1 MSTAGISR
9 PRQLHQLEGEEQKQA
24 AEIPVTLTMPE
35 MTEHETPTKKQ
46 HRKKNRET
54 HNAVERH
61 RKKKINAGINRIG
74 ELIPC
79 SPALKQSKNMI
90 LDQAFKYITELKR
103 QNDELLLNGGSSE
116 QAEEIKKLRK
126 QLEEIQKENGRY
138 IELLKAND
146 ICLYDDPTIH
156 WKGNLKTS
164 KVSVVIPSDQVQKNI
179 IVYSNGSQPGGNSQG
194 TAVQG
199 ITFNV
204 GHGLQ
209 KQTANVVPVQRPCK
223 LVTPVSIS
231 GIYPSENKPWHQTTV
246 SALAANQSVPLCL
259 PTAISAQNILELS
272 TSESQ
277 SSALGATGGSVVTTS
292 VGPDTHQHRS
302 LNTCLNDQNASENS
316 NAQESPKSSKK
327 TVSSV
332 SGTSSSNSAA
342 APGVHH
348 ETKSSLATQGSS
360 ADSQNTLVSVTT
372 PVSSQPPRST
382 GSSSP
387 VSVSKTVDPTNTV
400 AAVVPA
406 HTAVS
411 KSALPVSSLS
421 ATPLEGGW
429 TLSCSLPSSSVSASE
444 LKNINSLT
452 RISSAG
458 NTQTT
463 WTTLHLAGN
472 TIQPLSQPPSSASTP
487 ALNECG
493 TSPTPSNHKHVATGI
508 TFNNSPPTDGQAV
521 EQIVVTL
528 PSCPPLPM
536 QPLIAQP
543 QVKSQPPKNI
553 LPLNSAMQ
561 VIQMAQPVGSG
572 VTAAPTNQNVII
584 LQPPSTTPCPAMMR
598 AEVSNQAVG
607 QQIVIIQAANQNPL
621 PLLSAPHPGPV
632 RLPVNGASA
641 IIGSHNSVQ
650 NVPAPQTFGGKH
662 LVHILP
668 RPSSLSTS
676 NSAQTFS
683 VTMSNQQQP
692 QTISLNGQLFAL
704 QPVMSSSG
712 TTNQSPMQIIQPTT
726 SEDPNTN
733 VALNTF
739 GALAS
744 LNQSISQMA
753 GQSCVQLSISQSA
766 NPQTSANSQTSPTNC
781 VSLTTVAPTMAA
793 ENSATQ
799 STTYSLAAASST
811 NTVTCLP
818 STMKSKRLSK
828 KPSAKKHLAANKP
841 ACPLNSVRDVGKV
854 DGPGMDSSAE
864 PSCSDGLLN
873 GLPVGLSS
881 VPVSQAKS
889 VSISASH
896 SLDILNS
903 ESVIPESD
911 PKSKSA
917 EDCSSSSRESE
928 TNEQLALAPAK
939 SKDSTPIL
947 QESSQGTPPCS
958 VALPNATKSC
968 ASANVLTPSP
978 TESESLVSQVSD
990 MPSTTSTSNTVCIS
1004 EVEIVAEPC
1013 PVQQESLDTMQAAG
1027 PLKGQGLTMLL
1038 SDLAKEKDLQRTS
1051 LQVQMD
1057 HPDFSPES
1065 SKIGD
1070 PSVDLHPKQELLLT
1084 SDDRDPPQP
1093 HSCLPDQEVIHGSL
1107 LTSRQADSPMSTSS
1121 GSSRSFSVASM
1132 LPETAREDVTSSTTN
1147 TCDSCTF
1154 AEQTDIVALAARAIL
1169 DQESIEKGRLGTQA
1183 DLKDVTPKPSE
1194 TSLEGDQ
1201 PFKPQIHKET
1211 CTGQADPTPNE
1222 FNSQDSVEVT
1232 VDRPLEK
1239 PSCSLGIKASNPPL
1253 QVSASQPPS
1262 LTHQNS
1268 ISRPLVSCAG
1278 LSQSSDQASIPVT
1291 VNMTVASSA
1300 YGSQPPVPPLMTE
1313 YSQEQLNSM
1322 ASSIP
1327 NPQTQEPLSK
1337 PSHEGRKDSAKRTV
1351 QDDLLLSS
1359 AKRQKHC
1366 QPAPLRLES
1375 MPLMSRTPDN
1385 IPDQTQMMASQI
1397 TPNSSNSVV
1406 PVSNPAHGDGLARLF
1421 PAGNNFAAPV
1431 LRQADVQCNPQPSVA
1446 EQPQQAQAGQHL
1458 QALQQHV
1465 PPQGVSHLHTN
1476 HLYLKQQQQQ
1486 AGQLRERHHLYQLQ
1500 HHVPH
1505 ADNAV
1510 HSQPHIVHQQR
1521 TLQQEVQMQKKR
1533 NLVQGAPT
1541 AQLSLPPK
1549 HHGTDQSRP
1558 KSSQPHP
1565 HHQQMQQQLQQHFAS
1580 SQTEKS
1586 CENPSTSRG
1595 HHSHPQNHLSQDVLH
1610 QQQDVGS
1617 RQQGSAVSSDH
1628 VSGHNPMQRLLP
1640 SRGLEQQM
1648 VSQPSI
1654 VTRSSDMT
1662 CAPHR
1667 PERNRVSSYSAEA
1680 LIGKSSST
1688 SEQRL
1693 GISIQGPRV
1702 SDQLEMRSYLD
1713 VPRNK
1718 SLALHNM
1725 QGRMDH
1731 TVTSDIR
1738 LSDCQTFKPGAASQQ
1753 PQSNFEVQSSR
1764 NNEIGNPAPSLRG
1777 MQSQAF
1783 RISQNTGPPPID
1795 RQKRLS
1801 YPPVQSIPTGNAVPP
1816 RDSENTCHQSFMQS
1830 LLAPHLGDQVI
1841 GSQRSLSEHPR
1852 NTQCGPSSTIEY
1864 NCPPARESVHIRRES
1879 ESQNRESCDMSL
1891 GAINPRSSTLNIPFS
1906 SSSSSG
1912 DIQGRNTSP
1921 NVSVQKSNPMRIT
1934 DSHGAKG
1941 HMNPPVTSN
1950 MHGVARPTLPHPS
1963 VSHGN
1968 ADQGPPV
1975 RQANSSVAQ
1984 RSRHPLQDSS
1994 GSKIRQPERTRS
2006 GNQRHSNVFDPS
2018 LPHLPLS
2025 TSGSMILGRQ
2035 QPAAEK
2041 RGSIVRFMPDSPQV
2055 PNDNSGPDQ
2064 HSLSQ
2069 NFGFPFI
2076 PEGGMNPPIN
2086 ANTSFIPQATQPSAT
2101 RAPALIPVDPQ
2112 NTLPSFY
2119 PPYSPAHPTLSNDI
2133 SIPYFSNQM
2142 FSNPSTEKVNS
2153 GSLNNRFGSILSP
2166 PRPVG
2171 FAQPSFPLLPEMP
2184 PMHMANSHLSN
2195 FNMTS
2200 LFPEIAALPDGSAMS
2215 PLLTIANSSASDS
2228 SKQSSNR
2235 PAHNISHILGHDCSS
2250 AV

>member
-1 MSTAGISR
+1 
-9 PRQLHQLEGEEQKQA
+9 
-24 AEIPVTLTMPE
+24 
-35 MTEHETPTKKQ
+35 
-46 HRKKNRET
+46 
-54 HNAVERH
+54 
-61 RKKKINAGINRIG
+61 
-74 ELIPC
+74 
-79 SPALKQSKNMI
+79 MI

-179 IVYSNGSQPGGNSQG
+179 IVYSNGSQPGGNNQG
-194 TAVQG
+194 AAVQG

-209 KQTANVVPVQRPCK
+209 KQTANVVPVQRACK

-231 GIYPSENKPWHQTTV
+231 GVYPSESKPWHQTTV

-272 TSESQ
+272 TAESQ
-277 SSALGATGGSVVTTS
+277 SSVLGATGGSVVTVS
-292 VGPDTHQHRS
+292 VGPDPHQHCS
-302 LNTCLNDQNASENS
+302 LNTCLNDQNGSENS
-316 NAQESPKSSKK
+316 NVQESPKSSKETAK
-327 TVSSV
+327 CI
-332 SGTSSSNSAA
+332 SGTSSSSPAA
-342 APGVHH
+342 VPEVHH
-348 ETKSSLATQGSS
+348 ETKSSPSMPGFS
-360 ADSQNTLVSVTT
+360 ADAQNTLVSVTT
-372 PVSSQPPRST
+372 TVCSQPAGST
-382 GSSSP
+382 GGSSP
-387 VSVSKTVDPTNTV
+387 VSSSKTADSTST
-400 AAVVPA
+400 ATAVVPA
-406 HTAVS
+406 HAAVAS
-411 KSALPVSSLS
+411 GPLPGSRLV
-421 ATPLEGGW
+421 TTLEEGW
-429 TLSCSLPSSSVSASE
+429 TCSRSLPSSSVSTSE
-444 LKNINSLT
+444 PKNINGLT
-452 RISSAG
+452 RISPAG

-472 TIQPLSQPPSSASTP
+472 TVQPLSQPPSSAATP
-487 ALNECG
+487 AVNEGG
-493 TSPTPSNHKHVATGI
+493 TSPAPSNRKPVAAGI
-508 TFNNSPPTDGQAV
+508 TLDNSPAADGQPV
-521 EQIVVTL
+521 EQVVVTL

-543 QVKSQPPKNI
+543 HVKSQPPKNI

-572 VTAAPTNQNVII
+572 VTAAPANQNVII
-584 LQPPSTTPCPAMMR
+584 LQPPSTAPCPAMMR
-598 AEVSNQAVG
+598 AEVSSQSVG
-607 QQIVIIQAANQNPL
+607 QQIVIIQAASQSPL

-641 IIGSHNSVQ
+641 VIGSHNSVQ

-668 RPSSLSTS
+668 RPSPLSTS
-676 NSAQTFS
+676 NSTQTFS
-683 VTMSNQQQP
+683 VTMSSQQQP

-726 SEDPNTN
+726 REDPNTN

-753 GQSCVQLSISQSA
+753 GQSCVQLSIGQSA
-766 NPQTSANSQTSPTNC
+766 NPQTSANSQTSPANC
-781 VSLTTVAPTMAA
+781 VSLTTTVAPTTTAD
-793 ENSATQ
+793 NSAAL
-799 STTYSLAAASST
+799 STPYSLVTASST
-811 NTVTCLP
+811 STITGLP
-818 STMKSKRLSK
+818 SAMKSKRLSK
-828 KPSAKKHLAANKP
+828 KPGAKKPLAANKP
-841 ACPLNSVRDVGKV
+841 ACPQSSVSKI
-854 DGPGMDSSAE
+854 DSPAE
-864 PSCSDGLLN
+864 PSCSDGLLDS
-873 GLPVGLSS
+873 LPVSLSA
-881 VPVSQAKS
+881 VAVAQAKDVS
-889 VSISASH
+889 VSASH

-903 ESVIPESD
+903 ESVIPASG

-917 EDCSSSSRESE
+917 EDTSSSSQESE
-928 TNEQLALAPAK
+928 TNEQLVLVPAK
-939 SKDSTPIL
+939 SKDSTRIL
-947 QESSQGTPPCS
+947 QATSQGPPPCS
-958 VALPNATKSC
+958 VASSDDLKSC
-968 ASANVLTPSP
+968 ASADVLTPSP
-978 TESESLVSQVSD
+978 VESQSLVSQVSTLS
-990 MPSTTSTSNTVCIS
+990 STTSTSSTDCIS

-1013 PVQQESLDTMQAAG
+1013 PVQQDSSDAVQTAG

-1038 SDLAKEKDLQRTS
+1038 SDLAKEKDLQRPS
-1051 LQVQMD
+1051 LSVQME

-1070 PSVDLHPKQELLLT
+1070 SNVDLHPKQELLLL

-1093 HSCLPDQEVIHGSL
+1093 HACLPDQEGIPGSL

-1132 LPETAREDVTSSTTN
+1132 LPETAREDVTGSTPAN

-1183 DLKDVTPKPSE
+1183 DVKEVTPKPSE
-1194 TSLEGDQ
+1194 TSLEGEQ

-1211 CTGQADPTPNE
+1211 CTGPADPTPNE

-1239 PSCSLGIKASNPPL
+1239 PSCSLGMKASTAPL
-1253 QVSASQPPS
+1253 QASASQPPS
-1262 LTHQNS
+1262 LAHHNS
-1268 ISRPLVSCAG
+1268 VSHPLVSCTG
-1278 LSQSSDQASIPVT
+1278 LSQSSDQTSNPVT
-1291 VNMTVASSA
+1291 VNMTVSSSS

-1313 YSQEQLNSM
+1313 YPQEQLNSM
-1322 ASSIP
+1322 TSAIP
-1327 NPQTQEPLSK
+1327 NPQVQEPLSK
-1337 PSHEGRKDSAKRTV
+1337 PSHESRKDSAKRTV

-1406 PVSNPAHGDGLARLF
+1406 PVSNPAHGDGLTRLF
-1421 PAGNNFAAPV
+1421 PPGNNFVAPA
-1431 LRQADVQCNPQPSVA
+1431 LRQTDVQCNSQPSVA
-1446 EQPQQAQAGQHL
+1446 EQQQQTQAGQHL

-1476 HLYLKQQQQQ
+1476 HLYIKQQQQQ

-1500 HHVPH
+1500 HHLPH

-1533 NLVQGAPT
+1533 NLVQGTPT
-1541 AQLSLPPK
+1541 AQLSLQPK

-1565 HHQQMQQQLQQHFAS
+1565 HHQQMQQQLQHFAS
-1580 SQTEKS
+1580 SQPEKS

-1595 HHSHPQNHLSQDVLH
+1595 HHSHPQNHLNQDVLH

-1617 RQQGSAVSSDH
+1617 RQQSSDH

-1688 SEQRL
+1688 SEQRM
-1693 GISIQGPRV
+1693 GISIQGSRV

-1738 LSDCQTFKPGAASQQ
+1738 LSDCQTFKPGGASQQ

-1764 NNEIGNPAPSLRG
+1764 NNEIGNPVPSLRS

-1816 RDSENTCHQSFMQS
+1816 RDNENTCHQSFMQS

-1864 NCPPARESVHIRRES
+1864 NCPPTRESVHIRRES

-1891 GAINPRSSTLNIPFS
+1891 GTINPRNSTLNIPFS

-1934 DSHGAKG
+1934 ESHGAKG

-1975 RQANSSVAQ
+1975 RQTNSSVAQ

-1994 GSKIRQPERTRS
+1994 GSKIRQPERNRS

-2035 QPAAEK
+2035 QPPAEK

-2086 ANTSFIPQATQPSAT
+2086 ANTSFIPQVTQPSVT

-2142 FSNPSTEKVNS
+2142 FSNPSTEKVNG

-2200 LFPEIAALPDGSAMS
+2200 LFPEIAAALPDGSAMS

-2228 SKQSSNR
+2228 SKQPSNR

>member
-1 MSTAGISR
+1 
-9 PRQLHQLEGEEQKQA
+9 
-24 AEIPVTLTMPE
+24 MPE

-103 QNDELLLNGGSSE
+103 QNDELLLNGGNSE

-156 WKGNLKTS
+156 WKGNLKNS

-204 GHGLQ
+204 GHSLQ
-209 KQTANVVPVQRPCK
+209 KQTANVVPVQRTCK

-231 GIYPSENKPWHQTTV
+231 GVYPSENKPWHQNTV
-246 SALAANQSVPLCL
+246 SALAANQPVPLCL

-277 SSALGATGGSVVTTS
+277 SSVLGASGGSLITVS
-292 VGPDTHQHRS
+292 VGPEPHQHHS
-302 LNTCLNDQNASENS
+302 LHTCLIDQNASENS
-316 NAQESPKSSKK
+316 NGQESPKSKK
-327 TVSSV
+327 TVACVTSI
-332 SGTSSSNSAA
+332 SSSSSAPA
-342 APGVHH
+342 SKEHH
-348 ETKSSLATQGSS
+348 ETQSGPSVQSSSGDL
-360 ADSQNTLVSVTT
+360 QNTIVVSVTT
-372 PVSSQPPRST
+372 TVCSEPPRST
-382 GSSSP
+382 GESSP
-387 VSVSKTVDPTNTV
+387 VSISKTADSTTTTTV
-400 AAVVPA
+400 VAPV
-406 HTAVS
+406 HTGVA
-411 KSALPVSSLS
+411 KTTLPVSSLS
-421 ATPLEGGW
+421 AKPLDNGW
-429 TLSCSLPSSSVSASE
+429 TLSCSLPSSSVSASD

-472 TIQPLSQPPSSASTP
+472 TIQPLSQTPSSAVTP
-487 ALNECG
+487 VLNESG
-493 TSPTPSNHKHVATGI
+493 TSPTPSHHKHVSTGI
-508 TFNNSPPTDGQAV
+508 TLSNSLPADGQPV

-536 QPLIAQP
+536 QPPIAQP

-561 VIQMAQPVGSG
+561 VIQMAQPVGSA
-572 VTAAPTNQNVII
+572 VTAAPGNQNVII
-584 LQPPSTTPCPAMMR
+584 LQPPSTTPCPTMLR
-598 AEVSNQAVG
+598 AEVPNQTVG

-650 NVPAPQTFGGKH
+650 SVPAPQTFGGKH

-668 RPSSLSTS
+668 RPSSLSTT
-676 NSAQTFS
+676 NSTQTFS

-712 TTNQSPMQIIQPTT
+712 TTNQTPMQIIQPTT

-766 NPQTSANSQTSPTNC
+766 NPQTSANSQTSPANC
-781 VSLTTVAPTMAA
+781 ASLTTTVAPTMTTD
-793 ENSATQ
+793 NLATLP
-799 STTYSLAAASST
+799 STYSLAAASST
-811 NTVTCLP
+811 NTITCLP
-818 STMKSKRLSK
+818 PTMKSKRLNK
-828 KPSAKKHLAANKP
+828 KPGAKKHLAVNKP
-841 ACPLNSVRDVGKV
+841 ACPLNSVRDVGKL
-854 DGPGMDSSAE
+854 DGPRTDSSTE
-864 PSCSDGLLN
+864 LSCSDGQLDS
-873 GLPVGLSS
+873 LPVNLPS
-881 VPVSQAKS
+881 VAVSQAKS
-889 VSISASH
+889 VSISTSH

-903 ESVIPESD
+903 ESVIPESVS
-911 PKSKSA
+911 KSKSV
-917 EDCSSSSRESE
+917 EDCSSSSQESE
-928 TNEQLALAPAK
+928 TNEQFAVAPAK

-947 QESSQGTPPCS
+947 QETSQGTPPTT
-958 VALPNATKSC
+958 VALSSATKSC
-968 ASANVLTPSP
+968 TSTHVLIPSP
-978 TESESLVSQVSD
+978 IESQILVSQVSG
-990 MPSTTSTSNTVCIS
+990 MSSTTSTSSTDCIS

-1013 PVQQESLDTMQAAG
+1013 PVQQDSLNNMQTAG

-1038 SDLAKEKDLQRTS
+1038 SDLTKEKDLQKSS
-1051 LQVQMD
+1051 LSVQID
-1057 HPDFSPES
+1057 HPDFSPEN

-1070 PSVDLHPKQELLLT
+1070 SNVDMHPKQELLLMN
-1084 SDDRDPPQP
+1084 DDRDPPQH
-1093 HSCLPDQEVIHGSL
+1093 HSCLPDQEVLNGSL

-1132 LPETAREDVTSSTTN
+1132 LPETAREDVTSSTTTN

-1169 DQESIEKGRLGTQA
+1169 DQENIDKGRVGTQTEMRE
-1183 DLKDVTPKPSE
+1183 VTSKPSE
-1194 TSLEGDQ
+1194 TSLEGEQ
-1201 PFKPQIHKET
+1201 PFKPQLHKEP
-1211 CTGQADPTPNE
+1211 CTGQADATPNE

-1239 PSCSLGIKASNPPL
+1239 PSCSLGIKTSNASL

-1262 LTHQNS
+1262 LTSLSVNNLIHQSS
-1268 ISRPLVSCAG
+1268 INHPLVSCTG
-1278 LSQSSDQASIPVT
+1278 LSQTSEQTSIPVT
-1291 VNMTVASSA
+1291 VNMTVASSS

-1322 ASSIP
+1322 TSAIP
-1327 NPQTQEPLSK
+1327 NPQIQEPLSK
-1337 PSHEGRKDSAKRTV
+1337 PSHEGRKDSTKRTV

-1366 QPAPLRLES
+1366 QAAPLRLES
-1375 MPLMSRTPDN
+1375 LPLMSRTPDS

-1397 TPNSSNSVV
+1397 PTNSSNSVV
-1406 PVSNPAHGDGLARLF
+1406 PASNPAHGDSLTRLF
-1421 PAGNNFAAPV
+1421 PPGNNFAAPA
-1431 LRQADVQCNPQPSVA
+1431 LRQTEVQCSSQPPVA
-1446 EQPQQAQAGQHL
+1446 EQQQQTQASQHL

-1465 PPQGVSHLHTN
+1465 PTQGVSHLHTN
-1476 HLYLKQQQQQ
+1476 HLYIKQQQQQQQ

-1505 ADNAV
+1505 ADSAV

-1533 NLVQGAPT
+1533 NLVQGAP
-1541 AQLSLPPK
+1541 ASQLSLQPK

-1565 HHQQMQQQLQQHFAS
+1565 HHQQIQQQIQQHFAN
-1580 SQTEKS
+1580 SQPEKS

-1595 HHSHPQNHLSQDVLH
+1595 HHNHAQNHLNQDILH

-1628 VSGHNPMQRLLP
+1628 VSGHNQMQRLLP

-1662 CAPHR
+1662 CTPHR

-1688 SEQRL
+1688 SEQRM
-1693 GISIQGPRV
+1693 GMSIQGSRV
-1702 SDQLEMRSYLD
+1702 SEQLEMRSYLD

-1731 TVTSDIR
+1731 TVP
-1738 LSDCQTFKPGAASQQ
+1738 LPDCQTFKPAGASQQ

-1764 NNEIGNPAPSLRG
+1764 NNEIGNPVPSLRS

-1795 RQKRLS
+1795 RQKRLP

-1816 RDSENTCHQSFMQS
+1816 RDNENTCHQSFMQS

-1864 NCPPARESVHIRRES
+1864 NCPPTRESVHIRRES
-1879 ESQNRESCDMSL
+1879 ENQNRESCDMSL
-1891 GAINPRSSTLNIPFS
+1891 GTINTRNSTLNIPFS

-1934 DSHGAKG
+1934 DSHGTKS

-1984 RSRHPLQDSS
+1984 RSRHPLQDST
-1994 GSKIRQPERTRS
+1994 GSKIRQPERNRS

-2025 TSGSMILGRQ
+2025 AGGSMILGRQ
-2035 QPAAEK
+2035 QPATEK

-2064 HSLSQ
+2064 HTLSQ

-2086 ANTSFIPQATQPSAT
+2086 ANTSFIPQVTQPSAT
-2101 RAPALIPVDPQ
+2101 RTPALIPVDPQ

-2200 LFPEIAALPDGSAMS
+2200 LFPEIATALPDGSAMS

>member
-1 MSTAGISR
+1 
-9 PRQLHQLEGEEQKQA
+9 
-24 AEIPVTLTMPE
+24 MPE

-209 KQTANVVPVQRPCK
+209 KQTANVVPVQRTCK

-292 VGPDTHQHRS
+292 VGPEPHQHRS

-327 TVSSV
+327 TVTCV
-332 SGTSSSNSAA
+332 SATSSSNSAA

-372 PVSSQPPRST
+372 PVPSQPPRST

-387 VSVSKTVDPTNTV
+387 VSVSKTVDPTNTA

-508 TFNNSPPTDGQAV
+508 TFNNSPPTDGQPV

-781 VSLTTVAPTMAA
+781 VSLTTVAPTMTA

-799 STTYSLAAASST
+799 STTYSLATASST

-841 ACPLNSVRDVGKV
+841 ACPLNSVRDVGKM

-873 GLPVGLSS
+873 SLPLGLSS
-881 VPVSQAKS
+881 VTVAQAKS

-917 EDCSSSSRESE
+917 EDCSSSSQESE
-928 TNEQLALAPAK
+928 TNEQLAK
-939 SKDSTPIL
+939 W
-947 QESSQGTPPCS
+947 E
-958 VALPNATKSC
+958 
-968 ASANVLTPSP
+968 
-978 TESESLVSQVSD
+978 
-990 MPSTTSTSNTVCIS
+990 
-1004 EVEIVAEPC
+1004 
-1013 PVQQESLDTMQAAG
+1013 
-1027 PLKGQGLTMLL
+1027 
-1038 SDLAKEKDLQRTS
+1038 
-1051 LQVQMD
+1051 
-1057 HPDFSPES
+1057 
-1065 SKIGD
+1065 
-1070 PSVDLHPKQELLLT
+1070 
-1084 SDDRDPPQP
+1084 
-1093 HSCLPDQEVIHGSL
+1093 
-1107 LTSRQADSPMSTSS
+1107 
-1121 GSSRSFSVASM
+1121 
-1132 LPETAREDVTSSTTN
+1132 
-1147 TCDSCTF
+1147 
-1154 AEQTDIVALAARAIL
+1154 
-1169 DQESIEKGRLGTQA
+1169 
-1183 DLKDVTPKPSE
+1183 
-1194 TSLEGDQ
+1194 
-1201 PFKPQIHKET
+1201 
-1211 CTGQADPTPNE
+1211 
-1222 FNSQDSVEVT
+1222 
-1232 VDRPLEK
+1232 
-1239 PSCSLGIKASNPPL
+1239 
-1253 QVSASQPPS
+1253 
-1262 LTHQNS
+1262 
-1268 ISRPLVSCAG
+1268 
-1278 LSQSSDQASIPVT
+1278 
-1291 VNMTVASSA
+1291 
-1300 YGSQPPVPPLMTE
+1300 
-1313 YSQEQLNSM
+1313 
-1322 ASSIP
+1322 
-1327 NPQTQEPLSK
+1327 
-1337 PSHEGRKDSAKRTV
+1337 
-1351 QDDLLLSS
+1351 
-1359 AKRQKHC
+1359 
-1366 QPAPLRLES
+1366 
-1375 MPLMSRTPDN
+1375 
-1385 IPDQTQMMASQI
+1385 
-1397 TPNSSNSVV
+1397 
-1406 PVSNPAHGDGLARLF
+1406 
-1421 PAGNNFAAPV
+1421 
-1431 LRQADVQCNPQPSVA
+1431 
-1446 EQPQQAQAGQHL
+1446 
-1458 QALQQHV
+1458 
-1465 PPQGVSHLHTN
+1465 
-1476 HLYLKQQQQQ
+1476 
-1486 AGQLRERHHLYQLQ
+1486 
-1500 HHVPH
+1500 
-1505 ADNAV
+1505 
-1510 HSQPHIVHQQR
+1510 
-1521 TLQQEVQMQKKR
+1521 
-1533 NLVQGAPT
+1533 
-1541 AQLSLPPK
+1541 
-1549 HHGTDQSRP
+1549 
-1558 KSSQPHP
+1558 
-1565 HHQQMQQQLQQHFAS
+1565 
-1580 SQTEKS
+1580 
-1586 CENPSTSRG
+1586 
-1595 HHSHPQNHLSQDVLH
+1595 
-1610 QQQDVGS
+1610 
-1617 RQQGSAVSSDH
+1617 
-1628 VSGHNPMQRLLP
+1628 
-1640 SRGLEQQM
+1640 
-1648 VSQPSI
+1648 
-1654 VTRSSDMT
+1654 
-1662 CAPHR
+1662 
-1667 PERNRVSSYSAEA
+1667 
-1680 LIGKSSST
+1680 
-1688 SEQRL
+1688 
-1693 GISIQGPRV
+1693 
-1702 SDQLEMRSYLD
+1702 
-1713 VPRNK
+1713 
-1718 SLALHNM
+1718 
-1725 QGRMDH
+1725 
-1731 TVTSDIR
+1731 
-1738 LSDCQTFKPGAASQQ
+1738 
-1753 PQSNFEVQSSR
+1753 
-1764 NNEIGNPAPSLRG
+1764 
-1777 MQSQAF
+1777 
-1783 RISQNTGPPPID
+1783 
-1795 RQKRLS
+1795 
-1801 YPPVQSIPTGNAVPP
+1801 
-1816 RDSENTCHQSFMQS
+1816 
-1830 LLAPHLGDQVI
+1830 
-1841 GSQRSLSEHPR
+1841 
-1852 NTQCGPSSTIEY
+1852 
-1864 NCPPARESVHIRRES
+1864 
-1879 ESQNRESCDMSL
+1879 
-1891 GAINPRSSTLNIPFS
+1891 
-1906 SSSSSG
+1906 
-1912 DIQGRNTSP
+1912 
-1921 NVSVQKSNPMRIT
+1921 
-1934 DSHGAKG
+1934 
-1941 HMNPPVTSN
+1941 
-1950 MHGVARPTLPHPS
+1950 
-1963 VSHGN
+1963 
-1968 ADQGPPV
+1968 
-1975 RQANSSVAQ
+1975 
-1984 RSRHPLQDSS
+1984 
-1994 GSKIRQPERTRS
+1994 
-2006 GNQRHSNVFDPS
+2006 
-2018 LPHLPLS
+2018 
-2025 TSGSMILGRQ
+2025 
-2035 QPAAEK
+2035 
-2041 RGSIVRFMPDSPQV
+2041 
-2055 PNDNSGPDQ
+2055 
-2064 HSLSQ
+2064 
-2069 NFGFPFI
+2069 
-2076 PEGGMNPPIN
+2076 
-2086 ANTSFIPQATQPSAT
+2086 
-2101 RAPALIPVDPQ
+2101 
-2112 NTLPSFY
+2112 
-2119 PPYSPAHPTLSNDI
+2119 
-2133 SIPYFSNQM
+2133 
-2142 FSNPSTEKVNS
+2142 
-2153 GSLNNRFGSILSP
+2153 
-2166 PRPVG
+2166 
-2171 FAQPSFPLLPEMP
+2171 
-2184 PMHMANSHLSN
+2184 
-2195 FNMTS
+2195 
-2200 LFPEIAALPDGSAMS
+2200 
-2215 PLLTIANSSASDS
+2215 
-2228 SKQSSNR
+2228 
-2235 PAHNISHILGHDCSS
+2235 
-2250 AV
+2250 